1 MLLANAHCYCKKL
14 PIESPFFGF
23 SSYCRLG
30 KLSKGRVIKALKELG
45 LSSIDVQVYVLIA
58 RTEHQNIKEIALA
71 LNLPESKAQRSLKDL
86 QSLSIVKASIE
97 YPLEFEASPFEEVIN
112 LIIEVK
118 KEQAKAMQQAKEE
131 LLSSWRKI
139 TKEGP
144 EKS

>member
-1 MLLANAHCYCKKL
+1 
-14 PIESPFFGF
+14 
-23 SSYCRLG
+23 
-30 KLSKGRVIKALKELG
+30 LSKGRVIKALKELG